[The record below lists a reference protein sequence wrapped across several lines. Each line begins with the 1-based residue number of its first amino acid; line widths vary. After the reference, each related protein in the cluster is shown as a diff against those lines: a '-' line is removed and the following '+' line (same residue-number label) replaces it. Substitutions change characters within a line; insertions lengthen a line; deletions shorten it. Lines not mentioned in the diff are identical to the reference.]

1 MVDYS
6 LFSLSI
12 YILIYSVIGIVK
24 PIDGATIT
32 VKENITI
39 GDVICASGYIMDYFC
54 ILRGTLFDNPSLS
67 TLGPDGPKEHSVHCL
82 IDVPVCINSP
92 FEILNEVNNSTNN
105 VISSNNNEE
114 IRYGRAWRVSDND
127 LIVEYARKVGVC
139 DDGCQGDQKKGL
151 QATIIGKVLDLG
163 NSETPSLIKPI
174 AIADGD
180 VGCGNIE
187 YKVPNMVP

>member
-6 LFSLSI
+6 LFALSI
-12 YILIYSVIGIVK
+12 YILIYSALGFLK
-24 PIDGATIT
+24 PINGATIT

-54 ILRGTLFDNPSLS
+54 ILRGTLFDNPTLS
-67 TLGPDGPKEHSVHCL
+67 TLGPNGPKEHSVHCL
-82 IDVPVCINSP
+82 IDVPVCVNSP
-92 FEILNEVNNSTNN
+92 FEILNEVNNSNVTN
-105 VISSNNNEE
+105 SNNDEE
-114 IRYGRAWRVSDND
+114 IRYGRAWRVSKND

-139 DDGCQGDQKKGL
+139 DDGCQGVQKKGL
-151 QATIIGKVLDLG
+151 KATIIGEVLDLG

-174 AIADGD
+174 AVVDSD

-187 YKVPNMVP
+187 YKVPNLVV